1 MASNSESTVCL
12 EAVTPNNLRETDSLL
27 LHDQKAPSSI
37 RPLHC
42 GQRYRARR
50 VRSKG
55 AVLVIV
61 WSLLCS
67 TASIL
72 NVKVMFRLSVFE
84 IINGVVT
91 AVLFL
96 FTGWLADVYF
106 GRYKV
111 LKVSIWVM
119 WLGSVGGTLL
129 LEFYSLSSV
138 DALKYI
144 SVVVAYIGT
153 AIGSS
158 GFIVNAVPFCTD
170 QMLGASSEEISCN
183 SAHKNTFQ

>member
-1 MASNSESTVCL
+1 M
-12 EAVTPNNLRETDSLL
+12 
-27 LHDQKAPSSI
+27 
-37 RPLHC
+37 
-42 GQRYRARR
+42 
-50 VRSKG
+50 RSKG

-111 LKVSIWVM
+111 LYKGLHLDRVVGECW
-119 WLGSVGGTLL
+119 WQSV
-129 LEFYSLSSV
+129 
-138 DALKYI
+138 
-144 SVVVAYIGT
+144 
-153 AIGSS
+153 
-158 GFIVNAVPFCTD
+158 
-170 QMLGASSEEISCN
+170 ASDSQLVFS
-183 SAHKNTFQ
+183 